1 MVFCSCGVSSNMMAT
16 TQSGKVYVIKQDW
29 DLKGQSVS
37 LPEGC
42 TLKFVGGCIKNGT
55 LIGNSTVVRLKQEG
69 PVFDDVRLQG
79 SFNANDFPI
88 NAYKTNKLDDFY
100 SFLEAFSGAK
110 LYLTDDYSVSEYLG
124 LRDGTTP
131 EKLIIDGKGHKLN
144 LYSFGA
150 YKVNQCSIKDITI
163 ECRNNI
169 EPKNKWKSDK
179 FTFGV
184 VGHFD
189 QSTLELKNVTFTKEC
204 GFAYIRGFKKLEV
217 SDCKE
222 NGSYFFVYD
231 CNDVDFHSNSVVNA
245 ANGYYSI
252 GKMTEEGHVRIYDNT
267 FRNISGGGVI
277 LSGGLKYNV
286 SITGNVLEKVGGGG
300 AMKSCI
306 NIHPRGTILVRNN
319 RIVANQGATSLDIDA
334 ARVEMYSDATS
345 VSVENNTIDCDEGDN
360 SMHSLALVG
369 LARLYFRNN
378 TVKNQKFFFWDTPYM
393 EFFDNTITFTADL
406 GKSAE
411 IGSMSTHETTEDK
424 DYQHIYRNNV
434 YNLPSSKGVAH
445 IRYQSKVPVRIEGK
459 NNTYS
464 NPVGFVDQY
473 KKFEASGDIK
483 IYK

>member
-1 MVFCSCGVSSNMMAT
+1 M
-16 TQSGKVYVIKQDW
+16 
-29 DLKGQSVS
+29 
-37 LPEGC
+37 
-42 TLKFVGGCIKNGT
+42 
-55 LIGNSTVVRLKQEG
+55 
-69 PVFDDVRLQG
+69 
-79 SFNANDFPI
+79 
-88 NAYKTNKLDDFY
+88 
-100 SFLEAFSGAK
+100 
-110 LYLTDDYSVSEYLG
+110 
-124 LRDGTTP
+124 
-131 EKLIIDGKGHKLN
+131 
-144 LYSFGA
+144 
-150 YKVNQCSIKDITI
+150 
-163 ECRNNI
+163 
-169 EPKNKWKSDK
+169 
-179 FTFGV
+179 
-184 VGHFD
+184 
-189 QSTLELKNVTFTKEC
+189 
-204 GFAYIRGFKKLEV
+204 EV

>member
-189 QSTLELKNVTFTKEC
+189 QSTLELKNVTFTKM
-204 GFAYIRGFKKLEV
+204 RL
-217 SDCKE
+217 
-222 NGSYFFVYD
+222 
-231 CNDVDFHSNSVVNA
+231 
-245 ANGYYSI
+245 
-252 GKMTEEGHVRIYDNT
+252 RIYPG
-267 FRNISGGGVI
+267 I
-277 LSGGLKYNV
+277 
-286 SITGNVLEKVGGGG
+286 
-300 AMKSCI
+300 
-306 NIHPRGTILVRNN
+306 
-319 RIVANQGATSLDIDA
+319 Q
-334 ARVEMYSDATS
+334 
-345 VSVENNTIDCDEGDN
+345 
-360 SMHSLALVG
+360 
-369 LARLYFRNN
+369 
-378 TVKNQKFFFWDTPYM
+378 
-393 EFFDNTITFTADL
+393 
-406 GKSAE
+406 E
-411 IGSMSTHETTEDK
+411 IG
-424 DYQHIYRNNV
+424 
-434 YNLPSSKGVAH
+434 G
-445 IRYQSKVPVRIEGK
+445 IRLQREWKL
-459 NNTYS
+459 
-464 NPVGFVDQY
+464 FLCL
-473 KKFEASGDIK
+473 
-483 IYK
+483 